1 MTNFKYCPL
10 VYRLSSANSL
20 KRIENLQKRALR
32 FFCNDYEISHDELLS
47 KSTTS
52 SMNIKKVRALC
63 VSYNYKTISKLKPNF
78 MRDYVRFRLV
88 ILYVNVHALPLYYDR
103 HEVKLQNKK
112 NKTKKKRKQI
122 LKARSLVV
130 SDICSNILRSSPVTN
145 YVQRRVLCSNLLTN
159 AYVSVKQVVVEKC
172 KHWPSPLPKLL

>member
-52 SMNIKKVRALC
+52 SMNIKKARALC

-112 NKTKKKRKQI
+112 NKTKKNENKYLR
-122 LKARSLVV
+122 LVV
-130 SDICSNILRSSPVTN
+130 
-145 YVQRRVLCSNLLTN
+145 
-159 AYVSVKQVVVEKC
+159 
-172 KHWPSPLPKLL
+172 